1 MLPETNSLTASKF
14 PLCCNIRLRDGLR
27 IRTFYIFQVGGCFI
41 AGPPSDPP
49 NLRVQCTGM
58 SIRIGTSAFT
68 ASGWEH
74 SFYPDGMKPADYL
87 SFYAT
92 RFNSVVECDAEFKE
106 FVQTMDLLGDKLGPL
121 LLQFGYF
128 YKKAF
133 VAVNDFLARLKP
145 FLKKLPK
152 NHKFAVEIRNKN
164 W

>member
-68 ASGWEH
+68 AAGWPGTIYSEGQV
-74 SFYPDGMKPADYL
+74 SSKNAYTFSSLP
-87 SFYAT
+87 
-92 RFNSVVECDAEFKE
+92 RFRV
-106 FVQTMDLLGDKLGPL
+106 L
-121 LLQFGYF
+121 
-128 YKKAF
+128 
-133 VAVNDFLARLKP
+133 
-145 FLKKLPK
+145 
-152 NHKFAVEIRNKN
+152 
-164 W
+164 